1 MNILHI
7 MPSLARAFG
16 GPTQSWVGYARA
28 AESQGAKVTVAAP
41 RVNDRDYEWLN
52 RQTTDVNYA
61 LFRSGGKGAMV
72 FSPGL
77 QRWLAAH
84 GKTYD
89 VVHVHGLF
97 NPISSL
103 ALRHCVKKQWPVV
116 LRPFGT
122 LSRYTFL
129 HRRSWMK
136 QRYFRYLD
144 RPSLEKSGGVHFTT
158 SAERDEAEWH
168 GIDFEKRGHVVPPPL
183 LDAQLSIKEKEVSPT
198 VLFLSRLHPKKNIE
212 CLLDAW
218 PGVQKVSNAAR
229 LIIAGDGDPEYVQ
242 QLKAYARL
250 RDPNNQIEFVGF
262 VAGEDKARLMAAS
275 TVFVLPSF
283 QENFG
288 VAVMEAIGAGLPV
301 VISKYVQLASYVEQ
315 HDLGHVIETDAEAL
329 AFSITE
335 IIRNHAYRKHCQEY
349 GPERIQADFSVESVG
364 RQLVSMYETVIEQH
378 IN

>member
-1 MNILHI
+1 
-7 MPSLARAFG
+7 
-16 GPTQSWVGYARA
+16 
-28 AESQGAKVTVAAP
+28 
-41 RVNDRDYEWLN
+41 
-52 RQTTDVNYA
+52 
-61 LFRSGGKGAMV
+61 
-72 FSPGL
+72 
-77 QRWLAAH
+77 
-84 GKTYD
+84 
-89 VVHVHGLF
+89 
-97 NPISSL
+97 
-103 ALRHCVKKQWPVV
+103 
-116 LRPFGT
+116 
-122 LSRYTFL
+122 
-129 HRRSWMK
+129 MK

>member
-1 MNILHI
+1 

-28 AESQGAKVTVAAP
+28 ATSQGATVTVAAP
-41 RVNDRDYEWLN
+41 RVTQVDRAWLAS
-52 RQTTDVNYA
+52 QTEQANFTFFGA
-61 LFRSGGKGAMV
+61 AGKGAMV

-77 QRWLAAH
+77 QRWLS
-84 GKTYD
+84 GNGQRYD

-103 ALRHCVKKQWPVV
+103 ALRLCVKKKWPVV

-136 QRYFRYLD
+136 RRYFRYLD
-144 RPSLEKSGGVHFTT
+144 GPSLEKTGGVHFTT
-158 SAERDEAEWH
+158 PAERDEAEWH
-168 GIDFEKRGHVVPPPL
+168 GIDFSNRSHVVPPPL
-183 LDAQLSIKEKEVSPT
+183 LDAKLSLKAKEVSPT

-218 PGVQKVSNAAR
+218 PQIQKSCAAAR

-242 QLKAYARL
+242 QLKSYARL
-250 RDPNNQIEFVGF
+250 RDPSNNIEFVGF
-262 VAGEDKARLMAAS
+262 VEGADKERLMAAS
-275 TVFVLPSF
+275 TVFALPSF

-301 VISKYVQLASYVEQ
+301 VISRYVQLASYVEK
-315 HDLGHVIETDAEAL
+315 HNLGHVIDTDVDAL
-329 AFSITE
+329 AFSIVE
-335 IIRNHAYRKHCQEY
+335 ILRNHEYRQHCRQN
-349 GPERIQADFSVESVG
+349 GPVHIQNDFSVDSVG
-364 RQLVSMYETVIEQH
+364 QQLVSMYNSVLNH
-378 IN
+378 HLN